1 MTTVEFGFIFAGNKT
16 YSANYRK
23 KHCNNYCNTCIF
35 RASASVILEAGASR
49 YKLDYYYYLMFG
61 IGNDIAYFS
70 ANYCYCNNL
79 SVLLITLMRYLF
91 ILFI

>member
-1 MTTVEFGFIFAGNKT
+1 MKTDEFGFILADNKA
-16 YSANYRK
+16 YSANYCK
-23 KHCNNYCNTCIF
+23 KYYNNYCNTCIF
-35 RASASVILEAGASR
+35 RASGSVILEPGTSR
-49 YKLDYYYYLMFG
+49 YKLDYYYYAMFG
-61 IGNDIAYFS
+61 ITNDIAYFS